1 MAVEPKIYQTRWS
14 VLKELWSPV
23 FMLLVAVYSVTSGIL
38 VHSYMNLALPT
49 FGSLSI
55 QCLDR
60 WTHASQF
67 QNYFW
72 IFIYHLE
79 VLIMFFRELT
89 WRDTRKNGA
98 TVVHLNINQAVKYGL
113 FNQIKNEL
121 ISRI

>member
-60 WTHASQF
+60 
-67 QNYFW
+67 
-72 IFIYHLE
+72 
-79 VLIMFFRELT
+79 
-89 WRDTRKNGA
+89 
-98 TVVHLNINQAVKYGL
+98 
-113 FNQIKNEL
+113 
-121 ISRI
+121 